1 MTDTTDLTDATDTK
15 EVTDTAE
22 VTHTPDLTEAPDA
35 TDAARGPA
43 PVAFPQDRTCPYRP
57 PAAYDPL
64 RDSRPLARVT
74 LYDGR
79 TAWLV
84 TGHRTARDLLAD
96 PRLSTDRTRPGYPAT
111 SPRFTALRDR
121 RAALLN
127 VDDPEH
133 HAQRRLLVANFTLKR
148 ATALRP
154 AIRRIVDERIDA
166 MLAQGPPAEL
176 VNAFALPVPSMVICE
191 LLGVPYVDH
200 EFFEEQSRR
209 MLRSRVPEEVSDAR
223 DRLDVYLG
231 ALIDRKLAAPSGA
244 DGVLDALVH
253 EQVREGLVD
262 REEAIALATIL
273 LVAGHETTANMISLG
288 TYTLLQHPERLA
300 ELRADPSRLPAA
312 VEELTRMLSIADGL
326 LRQAT
331 EDIEVAGTTIRA
343 GEGVVFATSVI
354 NRDESAYPAPDTL
367 DWHRSARHHV
377 AFGFGIHQCLGQN
390 LARAELEIA
399 LGALLERLP
408 GLGLAVPAAEVRWKP
423 GDTIQGMLELPVA
436 W

>member
-1 MTDTTDLTDATDTK
+1 MTDTTG
-15 EVTDTAE
+15 TAE
-22 VTHTPDLTEAPDA
+22 MTVAEAGAETAEPA
-35 TDAARGPA
+35 GGTDAAHGSA
-43 PVAFPQDRTCPYRP
+43 SVAFPQDRTCPYQP
-57 PAAYDPL
+57 PTAYDPA
-64 RDSRPLARVT
+64 RDSRPLARAT

-84 TGHRTARDLLAD
+84 TGHDVARSLLSD
-96 PRLSTDRTRPGYPAT
+96 PRLSTDRTRLGYPAT
-111 SPRFTALRDR
+111 APRFKALLDR
-121 RAALLN
+121 RAALVN

-148 ATALRP
+148 ATAMRP
-154 AIRRIVDERIDA
+154 AIQRIVDERIDA

-176 VNAFALPVPSMVICE
+176 VNAFALPVPSTVICE
-191 LLGVPYVDH
+191 LLGVPYADH

-209 MLRSRVPEEVSDAR
+209 LLRSRLAEDVRDAR
-223 DRLDVYLG
+223 DQLGVYLG
-231 ALIDRKLAAPSGA
+231 ELIDRKLADPAG
-244 DGVLDALVH
+244 DGVLDALADV
-253 EQVREGLVD
+253 QVREGTVD
-262 REEAIALATIL
+262 REEAIALAVIL

-300 ELRADPSRLPAA
+300 ELRADPSLLPAA
-312 VEELTRMLSIADGL
+312 VEELMRMLSIADGL

-354 NRDESAYPAPDTL
+354 NRDETAYPAPDSL

-399 LGALLERLP
+399 LGSLLERLP
-408 GLGLAVPAAEVRWKP
+408 GLRLAIPADEVRFKP
-423 GDTIQGMLELPVA
+423 GDTIQGMLDLPVT